1 MSIFNRSLK
10 RTVESSVFNLSH
22 TYSGSFKPG
31 LLYPILC
38 QKVMPGDVWQIA
50 SNPFIRSVPFV
61 APLMTNVFVDIRYF
75 YCRNLLL
82 WKNFDEFITNSNRY
96 GSGNFPAVS
105 EYKPIHPYISFFTDE
120 TGESSDLMDYLY
132 GIVDPNGESY
142 YVGGLDILPARMY
155 NLIYNEYYYNQNY
168 QTPAKLYNGD
178 YNPAYEDISDYTLLA
193 GCYKKD
199 YFTSALPSPQRGDPV
214 NLPADV
220 ILKQLGQNAP
230 TQNIVDKVGDPVD
243 PYSPDA
249 HVANLMLYHV
259 GDDSRLTVGL
269 NNTLASEGSP
279 VYLDPNGTMGVTINL
294 TDLRKASAVQRFLE
308 RSAVNGNRYA
318 EFMLNHFG
326 VRTPDNSSFR
336 PQYLGGGSQIINFSP
351 VEQNSATDD
360 TSPQG
365 NLAGKGVLSGVMGMN
380 KPYLFTEYGWIM
392 AIMTIRPEATYVGGV
407 NRQYW
412 VSQDR
417 FDGYCFPVFQN
428 IGMQPIQARELSL
441 SGREGAE
448 DSYNLQDI
456 GYQERYM
463 EYKTWP
469 NTVHG
474 QAVSQS
480 GHKNYFA
487 VRNMIGQNGDGF
499 GIDGNFMA
507 VQTDVFNNNS
517 AVDVRNSDPFD
528 GSIRHNVIVR
538 RPLQYRAKYGG
549 AL

>member
-1 MSIFNRSLK
+1 MLK
-10 RTVESSVFNLSH
+10 
-22 TYSGSFKPG
+22 
-31 LLYPILC
+31 
-38 QKVMPGDVWQIA
+38 
-50 SNPFIRSVPFV
+50 
-61 APLMTNVFVDIRYF
+61 
-75 YCRNLLL
+75 
-82 WKNFDEFITNSNRY
+82 
-96 GSGNFPAVS
+96 
-105 EYKPIHPYISFFTDE
+105 
-120 TGESSDLMDYLY
+120 
-132 GIVDPNGESY
+132 
-142 YVGGLDILPARMY
+142 
-155 NLIYNEYYYNQNY
+155 
-168 QTPAKLYNGD
+168 
-178 YNPAYEDISDYTLLA
+178 

-214 NLPADV
+214 VLPADV
-220 ILKQLGQNAP
+220 FLKQLGQKASYQMLVNKHGEAINP
-230 TQNIVDKVGDPVD
+230 DELTADHLYTVKANFD
-243 PYSPDA
+243 YSD
-249 HVANLMLYHV
+249 
-259 GDDSRLTVGL
+259 DDSPMFAGGTI
-269 NNTLASEGSP
+269 NEAA
-279 VYLDPNGTMGVTINL
+279 YLDPNGTMGVTINL

-336 PQYLGGGSQIINFSP
+336 PQYLGGGSQVINFSP
-351 VEQNSATDD
+351 VEQNSSTDN

-412 VSQDR
+412 ASQDR

-428 IGMQPIQARELSL
+428 IGMQSIKARELSL
-441 SGREGAE
+441 GSSDNN
-448 DSYNLQDI
+448 DSDI
-456 GYQERYM
+456 AYQERYM

-487 VRNMIGQNGDGF
+487 VRNMIGQNIQGF
-499 GIDGNFMA
+499 GLDGDFMA